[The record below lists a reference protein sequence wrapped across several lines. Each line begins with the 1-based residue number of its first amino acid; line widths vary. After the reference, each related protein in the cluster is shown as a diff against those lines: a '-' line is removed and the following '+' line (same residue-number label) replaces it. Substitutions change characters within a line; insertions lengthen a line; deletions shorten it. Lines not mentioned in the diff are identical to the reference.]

1 MSDNITRWEPFREMR
16 RVQNWM
22 DQMFDDALTQRLGMG
37 YSGLAP
43 IDLYQTDDEVVVEA
57 IMPGM
62 RSEDIS
68 ISITGDTVT
77 VEGQVRESKDVTSS
91 EDEAEV
97 GVQYIVRERRY
108 ERLSR
113 TIKLP
118 TLVDADKAEANYED
132 GILKLRMPKVEAMKP
147 KTINV
152 KTK

>member
-1 MSDNITRWEPFREMR
+1 
-16 RVQNWM
+16 M
-22 DQMFDDALTQRLGMG
+22 DQVFDDALAQRLGMG
-37 YSGLAP
+37 YGGLAP

-62 RSEDIS
+62 KSEDIA

-91 EDEAEV
+91 ESEAEA
-97 GVQYIVRERRY
+97 GIQYIVRECRF

-147 KTINV
+147 KTISV

>member
-22 DQMFDDALTQRLGMG
+22 DQVFDDALAQRLGVG
-37 YSGLAP
+37 YGGLAP
-43 IDLYQTDDEVVVEA
+43 IDLYQTNDEVVVEA

-62 RSEDIS
+62 KSDDIS

-77 VEGQVRESKDVTSS
+77 IDGEVREMKDASSS
-91 EDEAEV
+91 EDEEAK
-97 GVQYIVRERRY
+97 GIQYIVRERRF

-118 TLVDADKAEANYED
+118 TLVDADKAEASYED
-132 GILKLRMPKVEAMKP
+132 GILKLHMPKVEAVKP
-147 KTINV
+147 KQISV

>member
-1 MSDNITRWEPFREMR
+1 
-16 RVQNWM
+16 
-22 DQMFDDALTQRLGMG
+22 
-37 YSGLAP
+37 LAP
-43 IDLYQTDDEVVVEA
+43 IDLYQTDEEVVVEA
-57 IMPGM
+57 IMPWM
-62 RSEDIS
+62 KSEDIS

-91 EDEAEV
+91 EEEEA

-108 ERLSR
+108 EQLAR

-147 KTINV
+147 KTISV

>member
-1 MSDNITRWEPFREMR
+1 
-16 RVQNWM
+16 M

-37 YSGLAP
+37 YGGLAP

-62 RSEDIS
+62 KSEDIS

-77 VEGQVRESKDVTSS
+77 VEGQVRESKDVTSP
-91 EDEAEV
+91 EDEEGA

-118 TLVDADKAEANYED
+118 TLVDADKADANYEG

-147 KTINV
+147 KTISV